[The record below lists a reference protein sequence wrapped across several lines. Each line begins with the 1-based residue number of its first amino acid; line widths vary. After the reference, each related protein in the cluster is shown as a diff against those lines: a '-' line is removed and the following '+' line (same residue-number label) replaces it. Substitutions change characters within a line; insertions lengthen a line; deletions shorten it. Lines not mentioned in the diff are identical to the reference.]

1 MELQKSQYQAIMRDY
16 ERRQLHNHDIQ
27 TARKQEVFSKIPGF
41 RELSQSVASLSVK
54 QARSLLGGSTDAVSV
69 LHDQIA
75 SLSAQKKKMLTS
87 AGYPEDYLDPVYDCK
102 DCKDTG
108 YIGNKKCHCLKQAII
123 KQLYKQSNIKDMLA
137 SENFD
142 RFSLDL
148 YSDTFTDPK
157 SGRTSRQSA
166 EDALKSAHHF
176 IDTFDSE
183 FNNVFLYGDVGVGK
197 TFLSNCIA
205 RELIDKGYSI
215 LYFSSA
221 NFFNAMAD
229 GTFQKND
236 PDAQY
241 VYEQIFTSDLLV
253 IDDLGTEY
261 ANSFVASQLFA
272 CVNERLL
279 NRRSTIISTN
289 LTLDALADQYTERCF
304 SRITSNY
311 MMIKL
316 IGDDLRIKKKLIR
329 R

>member
-16 ERRQLHNHDIQ
+16 ERKQLRNHDIQ
-27 TARKQEVFSKIPGF
+27 VERQEEVYKNIPGY
-41 RELSQSVASLSVK
+41 RELSQSVAGLSVK
-54 QARSLLGGSTDAVSV
+54 QAKSLLGGNKDAVHT
-69 LHDQIA
+69 LHDEIEE
-75 SLSAQKKKMLTS
+75 LTKKKKQLLLS
-87 AGYPEDYLDPVYDCK
+87 YGYPEDYLDPVYDCK
-102 DCKDTG
+102 DCHDTG

-123 KQLYKQSNIKDMLA
+123 EQLYKQSNIREILA
-137 SENFD
+137 TENFKS
-142 RFSLDL
+142 FSLDL
-148 YSDTFTDPK
+148 YSENFVDPK
-157 SGRTSRQSA
+157 TGRTARQA
-166 EDALKSAHHF
+166 VEDALKSAHHF
-176 IDTFDSE
+176 IDTFGTE
-183 FNNVFLYGDVGVGK
+183 FHNVFLYGDVGVGK

-205 RELIDKGYSI
+205 KEIIDKGYSV

-229 GTFQKND
+229 GTFQKGN

-241 VYEQIFTSDLLV
+241 VYDQIFNSDLLV

-261 ANSFVASQLFA
+261 ANSFVASQLFS

-279 NRRSTIISTN
+279 NRKSTIISTN

-311 MMIKL
+311 IMLKL